1 MQSANWGA
9 SIIKMEKTKIYLIG
23 FDETSNFISDIYCMK
38 KIKDL
43 SELNIRLDA
52 VFAKEIEK
60 FLGVKEY
67 CLNHKIETIKIE
79 SGENYFISVVR
90 YSVNN
95 LDKKNLA
102 TLISEKNVSKLNWFF
117 RQDPDFNSQII

>member
-1 MQSANWGA
+1 MQSANCGA
-9 SIIKMEKTKIYLIG
+9 SIIKMKTKIYIIG

-43 SELNIRLDA
+43 SELNIRLDV

-60 FLGVKEY
+60 FIGVKEY

>member
-1 MQSANWGA
+1 M
-9 SIIKMEKTKIYLIG
+9 KTKIYLIG
-23 FDETSNFISDIYCMK
+23 FDETSNFLSEIYCMK

-43 SELNIRLDA
+43 SELNIKLDA
-52 VFAKEIEK
+52 VFAKELDK
-60 FLGVKEY
+60 FQGVKKY
-67 CLNHKIETIKIE
+67 CSSRQIEAINLK
-79 SGENYFISVVR
+79 SDENYFLSILQ

-102 TLISEKNVSKLNWFF
+102 ALISEKKASNLNWLF

>member
-1 MQSANWGA
+1 M
-9 SIIKMEKTKIYLIG
+9 IEKTKIYIIG
-23 FDETSNFISDIYCMK
+23 FGERSQFENDVYCMK

-43 SELNIRLDA
+43 NELNIKLDA
-52 VFAKEIEK
+52 VFAKDYER

-67 CLNHKIETIKIE
+67 CKKYKIELVNIKSNE
-79 SGENYFISVVR
+79 EDFISILQ

-102 TLISEKNVSKLNWFF
+102 TLISEKKASNLNWLF
-117 RQDPDFNSQII
+117 RQDLDFEPHII